1 MSGSRYRKFVQT
13 NVSRRRF
20 HSLILIPG
28 GSFIIIRSPV
38 ILYIVLGFTLVIPI
52 IIAII
57 LIHRLDAF
65 GKSRTPK
72 ATLTRA
78 IKRISEADNAS
89 EKGLEDSPQRHP
101 KSSKAG
107 PEHGSNE
114 W

>member
-1 MSGSRYRKFVQT
+1 MGVFAT
-13 NVSRRRF
+13 CLHRF
-20 HSLILIPG
+20 HQNRTKIDGGVFILTFKKKAKIPKK
-28 GSFIIIRSPV
+28 
-38 ILYIVLGFTLVIPI
+38 
-52 IIAII
+52 A
-57 LIHRLDAF
+57 
-65 GKSRTPK
+65 GKSWTPK

-89 EKGLEDSPQRHP
+89 RKGLEDSPQRHP